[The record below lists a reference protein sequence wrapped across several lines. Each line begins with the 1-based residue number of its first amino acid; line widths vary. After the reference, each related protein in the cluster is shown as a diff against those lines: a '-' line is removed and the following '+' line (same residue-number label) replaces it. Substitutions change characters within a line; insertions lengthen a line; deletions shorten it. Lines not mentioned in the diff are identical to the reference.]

1 MNLNLSKVIEKIASD
16 SKLSEEFSK
25 LDEMD
30 EIYDYCKNMG
40 VRCEKKEFDN
50 EISKYI
56 DVLNDDT
63 YEKEI
68 FEEKLGNVGGG
79 VNLKNKFSRSV
90 ASLLSALTMGST
102 AGLGSVGATD
112 NLKVSNDLRN
122 NVPFSEKISN
132 EWLKTKEAL
141 YKFYQNHKK
150 IFIVVE
156 ITVGVLVIAG
166 AAILIKHRINDARAK
181 KVERKGFSKVKGKTP
196 KTLEYETTN
205 KVKKYEIQKLVEKK
219 MPENNDVGKSV
230 IQKVEEKRTTQSETA
245 QEAED
250 IQLETLEKSGII
262 KSETPQA
269 VGENV
274 QHRKKKRTRGEIIL
288 SEEPIQEVETIKS
301 KASERIGRNV
311 QNRKKKR
318 TRGKIIL
325 SEEPIQEVE
334 TIKSKASE
342 GVGESVQHRKKK
354 RTRGKIILSEEPIQ
368 PQRIEEVKER
378 RASLA
383 VLQEEARRQKAAI
396 DREERYNL
404 IISAREKSMKKSR
417 ENSTFKKLVEDWNS
431 DPTEENF
438 EAIKKFVKD
447 HKEGDF
453 LGKYEE
459 LFPRNMYLQA
469 VKNNSTAENW
479 DAVYSNTKLYNKKIR
494 ARAKAMRDMERLR
507 EAGKQGIF
515 ERFFS
520 SKNPTALSQEAEK
533 SVSEAEKLGVKG
545 IREVFDELKREL
557 KLK

>member
-301 KASERIGRNV
+301 KASE
-311 QNRKKKR
+311 
-318 TRGKIIL
+318 
-325 SEEPIQEVE
+325 
-334 TIKSKASE
+334 